1 MQDNGLLK
9 YYREKAN
16 DSGCLKLD
24 EIDCHQYHFASLMHC
39 IDGRDYFVK
48 KSSPFYVS
56 AEVLLSQIYFLAGVP
71 TAIYMPA
78 VKCGQVVAVSNDVV
92 KPNSIKAKDFFN
104 HIKDKNPNTHDFAA
118 LSHFKNSQMVDYS
131 KYFTNQSLREL
142 ILMQALDTAT
152 FNTDR
157 HMLNYFAEVNDPCGD
172 VKATHFVSFDYG
184 ASAFSSERELEHI
197 MFFNTFGTPKMNDNK
212 VAGLKSK
219 EEMINCFREN
229 ETINSYMPRQ
239 EIAQVLSSIDVVG
252 IAKDIT
258 EQTGFEVDKLYVNNI
273 EKSLYQTAEQIGQ

>member
-16 DSGCLKLD
+16 TNGFLKLD
-24 EIDCHQYHFASLMHC
+24 EIDCHQYHIASLMHC
-39 IDGRDYFVK
+39 IDGKDYFFK

-71 TAIYMPA
+71 TAIYVPG
-78 VKCGQVVAVSNDVV
+78 VKCGQIVAVSNDVV
-92 KPNSIKAKDFFN
+92 TPHSIKAKEFFN
-104 HIKDKNPNTHDFAA
+104 NIKKENPNTHDFAA
-118 LSHFKNSQMVDYS
+118 LSHFKDFQEVDYS
-131 KYFTNQSLREL
+131 KYFTEQSLKEL

-157 HMLNYFAEVNDPCGD
+157 HMLNYFAEVNDPFSD

-197 MFFNTFGTPKMNDNK
+197 KFFNTFGTPKMNENK
-212 VAGLKSK
+212 EAGLKSK
-219 EEMINCFREN
+219 DEMINCFREN

-239 EIAQVLSSIDVVG
+239 EIAQTLGSIDVVG
-252 IAKDIT
+252 IANDIT
-258 EQTGFEVDKLYVNNI
+258 EQTGFEVDKRYLYNI